1 MTQPSSTCHVC
12 GAPRRPWIV
21 KQSRAVERCTRC
33 DLIWVPA
40 GVAIGASGVSIYEE
54 EVPIFAQEGNADYYL
69 DPAQLDNFR
78 DKLAWVRSVLRDGAT
93 LLDAGANYG
102 HFLAVA
108 GEVYRARGFDI
119 SPAAVAWSRDRFGV
133 DNRVASIYAL
143 PAELAGPFDAIVSFD
158 VIEHVDDPRR
168 ALRSM
173 HDALQPGGLMFLT
186 TPDAG
191 SVVARL
197 LGARWHYLDPIQ
209 HIVLFNRRNLAQ
221 LLDET
226 GFEVVAMRTIGHR
239 YRVSYVLDRLCYLHR
254 ESLLGAALRLLRGL
268 ARPFAGLSLRIDAG
282 DVMGVVARRRPG
294 PTT

>member
-1 MTQPSSTCHVC
+1 
-12 GAPRRPWIV
+12 V

-33 DLIWVPA
+33 GLIWVPA
-40 GVAIGASGVSIYEE
+40 GVAIGASGLTIYEE

-78 DKLAWVRSVLRDGAT
+78 DKLGWVRSHLRDGAT

-108 GEVYRARGFDI
+108 SSVYRARGFDI
-119 SPAAVAWSRDRFGV
+119 SPTAVAWSRAQFGV
-133 DNRVASIYAL
+133 DNKVASIYEL
-143 PAELAGPFDAIVSFD
+143 PPDLVGPFEAVASFD

-168 ALRSM
+168 ALRSL
-173 HDALQPGGLMFLT
+173 HAVLAPGGLLFLT

-191 SVVARL
+191 SLIARL

-221 LLDET
+221 LLEEN
-226 GFEVVAMRTIGHR
+226 GFEVIAMRTIGHR
-239 YRVSYVLDRLCYLHR
+239 YRVSYVLGRLCYLHR
-254 ESLLGAALRLLRGL
+254 ESLLGGVFRLLRRL
-268 ARPFAGLSLRIDAG
+268 ARPVAGLSLRIDAG
-282 DVMGVVARRRPG
+282 DVMGVVARRSEVPV
-294 PTT
+294 P